1 MQPTGRRTQRQRQQE
16 WRRVRRTTIPVPE
29 VATLGTLE
37 HLTGQNFVRLF
48 LGSCNLGAKF
58 ALQQLVQAQQFIVGT
73 VSQPRR

>member
-1 MQPTGRRTQRQRQQE
+1 MQPMGRRTQRQRQQD

-29 VATLGTLE
+29 VATLE
-37 HLTGQNFVRLF
+37 HLTGRNFVRLF

-73 VSQPRR
+73 VSQPGR